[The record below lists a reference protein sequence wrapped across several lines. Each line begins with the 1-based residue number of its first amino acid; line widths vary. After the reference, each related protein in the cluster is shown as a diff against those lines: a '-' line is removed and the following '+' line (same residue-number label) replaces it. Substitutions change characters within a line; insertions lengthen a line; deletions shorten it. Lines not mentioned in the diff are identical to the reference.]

1 FLEMKACEIMSRNP
15 KIVSKEMFAQEA
27 TKMMND
33 YKITSL
39 FVAENGIPCGIV
51 HIHDCLRAGLV

>member
-1 FLEMKACEIMSRNP
+1 MEACEVMSKSP

-39 FVAENGIPCGIV
+39 FVAENDIPCGII